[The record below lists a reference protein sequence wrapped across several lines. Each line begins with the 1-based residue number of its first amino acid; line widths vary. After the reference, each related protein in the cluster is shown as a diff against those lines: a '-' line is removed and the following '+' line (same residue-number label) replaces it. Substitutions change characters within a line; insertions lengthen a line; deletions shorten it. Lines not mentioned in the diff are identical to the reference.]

1 MPDSVAV
8 VTGAA
13 RGFGRAIAERLAA
26 AGHTVLVTDIDL
38 EGARDTAAA
47 LGGASWAMALDVR
60 DPDAHRAVA
69 AAAAER
75 GRLAVWVNNAGVARA
90 GKTWE
95 HPDDDV
101 RLTFDVN
108 AVGVMWGSRAAVEVM
123 ARHPEGGSVLN
134 IASLAGLGPVPGV
147 GVYAAS
153 KAAVVSFTTSLQADL
168 KVAHLPIRAH
178 VLCPDAA
185 DTKMVRDASRSPDSA
200 ILHSAPRL
208 LEPGEVADAAMKL
221 LGSRRIVRSLPQW
234 RALTIRLAAPVPS
247 AGLPALRALRWAG
260 ERRRRRFVPGD
271 GPG

>member
-38 EGARDTAAA
+38 EGARVTAQA
-47 LGGASWAMALDVR
+47 LGGGSWAMEHDVR
-60 DPDAHRAVA
+60 DPEAHRAVA

-90 GKTWE
+90 GKAWE
-95 HPDDDV
+95 HPDADV

-108 AVGVMWGSRAAVEVM
+108 ALGVVWGSRAAVDVM
-123 ARHPEGGSVLN
+123 ARQAEGGRVLN

-147 GVYAAS
+147 GVYAAT
-153 KAAVVSFTTSLQADL
+153 KAAVIGFTTSLQADL
-168 KVAHLPIRAH
+168 EVAHLPIRAQ

-185 DTKMVRDASRSPDSA
+185 DTKMVRDASLSPDSA

-208 LEPGEVADAAMKL
+208 LDPGEVADAAMKL
-221 LGSRRIVRSLPQW
+221 LGSRRIVRGMPQW
-234 RALTIRLAAPVPS
+234 RALTIRLAAPVPTL
-247 AGLPALRALRWAG
+247 GLPALRFLRWAG
-260 ERRRRRFVPGD
+260 ERRRRRFTQG
-271 GPG
+271 G